1 MVLQKIKGKMKR
13 GNFMKKQRK
22 FYFILM
28 VLFAMMFGLNSMA
41 APFPATIK
49 NNVVYNVTARYY
61 ENHYHKF
68 TVLQDGYITVYGYSK
83 TKGSN
88 KKYNLSIQLR
98 KSEKRALYDYYTE
111 TGSYNKYRCYY
122 ALKKGT
128 YCLAVP
134 ANNYAIKY
142 TFTPVADKSG
152 ANQKKAATIKKGKVA
167 EGLFTVGEKG
177 GTKTRWFK
185 IRLSK
190 RQKVNLTFTTKT
202 HGYMS
207 CELISAKS
215 KRVLLKSTDFA
226 RNMTEKMSTKTA
238 LPAGTY
244 YIKVSNSG
252 YEGQPLNASGYYSLC
267 WK

>member
-1 MVLQKIKGKMKR
+1 MKR

-98 KSEKRALYDYYTE
+98 KSEKRALYDYYTVVL
-111 TGSYNKYRCYY
+111 SLIQDVRKMLSFPFLFL
-122 ALKKGT
+122 LK
-128 YCLAVP
+128 LLP
-134 ANNYAIKY
+134 
-142 TFTPVADKSG
+142 
-152 ANQKKAATIKKGKVA
+152 
-167 EGLFTVGEKG
+167 LH
-177 GTKTRWFK
+177 
-185 IRLSK
+185 IRL
-190 RQKVNLTFTTKT
+190 VLIHGVVGTFEDIGK
-202 HGYMS
+202 Y
-207 CELISAKS
+207 
-215 KRVLLKSTDFA
+215 
-226 RNMTEKMSTKTA
+226 
-238 LPAGTY
+238 
-244 YIKVSNSG
+244 
-252 YEGQPLNASGYYSLC
+252 
-267 WK
+267 